1 MATQKETV
9 EFIIEKLNAPRTFA
23 TRAMFG
29 EYALYCNGKVVALI
43 CDDTLFVKILPA
55 SAVLADMCEQ
65 GEAYPGSK
73 PYYIVPEDMLR
84 EGGHIAEI
92 LIDIAASLPTKKPKI
107 KKKPTALPGAVRKR
121 R

>member
-9 EFIIEKLNAPRTFA
+9 EFITEKLGDPKTFT

-43 CDDTLFVKILPA
+43 CDDTFFVKILPA
-55 SAVLADMCEQ
+55 SAILADECEQ

-73 PYYIVPEDMLR
+73 PYYIVPEDMFR
-84 EGGHIAEI
+84 DGGRIAEI
-92 LIDIAASLPTKKPKI
+92 LIDIAASLPAKKPK
-107 KKKPTALPGAVRKR
+107 KKKSPKKSASVRRKK
-121 R
+121 

>member
-1 MATQKETV
+1 MSTQKDTV
-9 EFIIEKLNAPRTFA
+9 EFITEKLGDPKTFT

-43 CDDTLFVKILPA
+43 CDDTFFVKILPA
-55 SAVLADMCEQ
+55 STDLAAECEQ

-84 EGGHIAEI
+84 DGGRIAEI
-92 LIDIAASLPTKKPKI
+92 LIDIAASLPAKKPK
-107 KKKPTALPGAVRKR
+107 KKKR
-121 R
+121 